1 MVSKGRN
8 VKQCLV
14 IYSSHIQVKLCFKKM
29 KLYYLKY
36 IIYILKQISFSLKT
50 KEPLDEEISSYLKKS
65 YAYMIVLCKEE
76 ISKQSWSK
84 G

>member
-1 MVSKGRN
+1 MIYKGRN

-14 IYSSHIQVKLCFKKM
+14 IYSAHIQVKLCFKKM
-29 KLYYLKY
+29 KLYYFKY

-50 KEPLDEEISSYLKKS
+50 KKPLDEEITSYLKKS

-76 ISKQSWSK
+76 ISKK
-84 G
+84 GWGN